1 MKWVKHHGRH
11 AREAK
16 HLGEAAADGG
26 NSSRPTGSFHF
37 PRPLSLTNL
46 RIGHFYFGNN
56 RTFLFW
62 FDNLLKS
69 D

>member
-1 MKWVKHHGRH
+1 MRWVKHRERH
-11 AREAK
+11 RPEAK
-16 HLGEAAADGG
+16 HTGEAAAVGG

-37 PRPLSLTNL
+37 PRPLSTINL

-62 FDNLLKS
+62 FDTDTKQS
-69 D
+69 